1 MYRLS
6 CIGATALAGLA
17 AGACSRTAT
26 PMDSGNTY
34 ANAART
40 KDEMMN
46 RTLYDSPEQ
55 RAEVAEPP
63 ISGRSWN
70 DRDMVMVNESELP
83 GAARETLSHESD
95 GAPLAEVGRAMWD
108 GKQAYSCK
116 VMKNGHF
123 YRVVT
128 DADGTILTT
137 RRLD

>member
-26 PMDSGNTY
+26 PVDSGNTY
-34 ANAART
+34 ANGSRT
-40 KDEMMN
+40 KREMID

-63 ISGRSWN
+63 TSGRSWN
-70 DRDMVMVNESELP
+70 DHDVTVDESELSA
-83 GAARETLSHESD
+83 AARNTLSQESD
-95 GAPLAEVGRAMWD
+95 GAPLAEVGRTVWD

-123 YRVVT
+123 YRVVA
-128 DADGTILTT
+128 DSDGTILTT